1 MDNNAG
7 GVLTKNLIDKLL
19 NAQTTLQNRI
29 YELENENKSLKDTIE
44 GHINTDSL
52 SYKNILKDM
61 LRCASIYSGFNDN
74 FNDYYTEY
82 KVSISDYVP
91 IGTHLD
97 ILRKLWEEVKV
108 EQINKLE
115 SISTSNYINAKKY
128 IKY

>member
-1 MDNNAG
+1 MDNNG
-7 GVLTKNLIDKLL
+7 SGVLTKNLIDKLL

-29 YELENENKSLKDTIE
+29 YELENENKSLKDIVE
-44 GHINTDSL
+44 GHINSDLL

-61 LRCASIYSGFNDN
+61 LCYASIYRD

-97 ILRKLWEEVKV
+97 ILRKLLEEIKV
-108 EQINKLE
+108 EQVNKLE
-115 SISTSNYINAKKY
+115 SISTSNYISAKKY

>member
-1 MDNNAG
+1 MDNNTS
-7 GVLTKNLIDKLL
+7 GVLTKNLINKLL

-44 GHINTDSL
+44 GHINSDSL

-61 LRCASIYSGFNDN
+61 LSYASIYQD

-91 IGTHLD
+91 IGNHLD
-97 ILRKLWEEVKV
+97 ILRKLWEEIKV

-115 SISTSNYINAKKY
+115 SISTSKY

>member
-44 GHINTDSL
+44 GHINSDSL

-61 LRCASIYSGFNDN
+61 LCCASIYQD

-115 SISTSNYINAKKY
+115 SISTSKYINTKKY

>member
-1 MDNNAG
+1 MDNNTS
-7 GVLTKNLIDKLL
+7 GVLTKNLINKLL

-44 GHINTDSL
+44 GHINSDSL

-61 LRCASIYSGFNDN
+61 LCYASIYQD

-91 IGTHLD
+91 IGNHLD
-97 ILRKLWEEVKV
+97 ILRKLWEEIKV

-115 SISTSNYINAKKY
+115 SISTSKY